1 MRKGSRVGT
10 SKNVTIV
17 TAKEESLWQSLFV
30 FFLGTCV
37 CVFLSS
43 TIVRMCV
50 FLKETTRELR
60 VEEERESAPTRYR

>member
-10 SKNVTIV
+10 SKNVAIV
-17 TAKEESLWQSLFV
+17 IAKEESLWQSLFV

-43 TIVRMCV
+43 TIVRLCV
-50 FLKETTRELR
+50 CVLEKKPQ
-60 VEEERESAPTRYR
+60 ES